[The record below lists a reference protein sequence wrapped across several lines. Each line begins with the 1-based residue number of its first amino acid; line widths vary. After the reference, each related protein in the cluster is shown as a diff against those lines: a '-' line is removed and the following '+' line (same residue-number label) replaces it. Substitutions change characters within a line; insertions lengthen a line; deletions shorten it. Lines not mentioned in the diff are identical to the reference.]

1 MVVRSGNNATA
12 EGIKELEQRRIQ
24 SERLARTKPATPF
37 SDVLAKKQEE
47 QEEEPEP
54 SEKEK
59 RFAALPKKGPA
70 PGLVHPAQ
78 RDAYGRDG
86 DENEET
92 VVLKG

>member
-12 EGIKELEQRRIQ
+12 EGIRELEDRRIQ
-24 SERLARTKPATPF
+24 AERLARLKPTIPF
-37 SDVLAKKQEE
+37 SDILAKKASERD
-47 QEEEPEP
+47 EEPEL

-78 RDAYGRDG
+78 RAAYGRDD
-86 DENEET
+86 DEVQET